1 MDDRKITVNMND
13 VPQLLWSP
21 EDDTVLPPER
31 AHEDDSG
38 YDVRVWSFVK
48 MMASPMG
55 IGEYEVKT
63 DEQGMIQGASV
74 SPTEVVVNPGERL
87 LISTGFRATVQKPAG
102 LASWI
107 EYDISICSRSGT
119 PYKEGMVVANQ
130 PGTVDVSYRGPI
142 MVTLANIGRQ
152 AFSVKKGDRVAQ
164 LVVRPVAI
172 LVLSKV
178 ETLPLPRTL
187 RGDNGFGSSGKN

>member
-1 MDDRKITVNMND
+1 MNLNSMDIPRLM
-13 VPQLLWSP
+13 WSP
-21 EDDTVLPPER
+21 EDETVLPPER

-48 MMASPMG
+48 MMTGSPMG
-55 IGEYEVKT
+55 IGEYEVKA

-74 SPTEVVVNPGERL
+74 SPSEVVVNPGERL
-87 LISTGFRATVQKPAG
+87 LVSTGFRATVQKPTWVP
-102 LASWI
+102 SWV
-107 EYDISICSRSGT
+107 EFDISICSRSGT

-142 MVTLANIGRQ
+142 MVTVANIGRQ

-164 LVVRPVAI
+164 LLVRPVAI
-172 LVLSKV
+172 VGLSMVDVLPPPATS
-178 ETLPLPRTL
+178 
-187 RGDNGFGSSGKN
+187 RGEKGFGSSGKN

>member
-1 MDDRKITVNMND
+1 MNLNSMDIPRLV
-13 VPQLLWSP
+13 WSP
-21 EDDTVLPPER
+21 EDETVLPPER

-48 MMASPMG
+48 MMTGSPMG
-55 IGEYEVKT
+55 IGEYEVKA

-74 SPTEVVVNPGERL
+74 SPSEVVVNPGERL
-87 LISTGFRATVQKPAG
+87 LVSTGLRATVQKPTWVP
-102 LASWI
+102 SWV
-107 EYDISICSRSGT
+107 EFDISICSRSGT

-142 MVTLANIGRQ
+142 MVTVANIGRQ

-164 LVVRPVAI
+164 LLVRPVAI
-172 LVLSKV
+172 VGLSMVDVLPPPATS
-178 ETLPLPRTL
+178 
-187 RGDNGFGSSGKN
+187 RGEKGFGSSGKN

>member
-1 MDDRKITVNMND
+1 MNLPTNSMD
-13 VPQLLWSP
+13 VPRLVWSP
-21 EDDTVLPPER
+21 EDETVLPPER
-31 AHEDDSG
+31 AHDDDSG

-48 MMASPMG
+48 MMTGSPMG
-55 IGEYEVKT
+55 VGEYEVKA

-74 SPTEVVVNPGERL
+74 SPSEVVVNPGERL
-87 LISTGFRATVQKPAG
+87 LVSTGFRATVQKPTWVP
-102 LASWI
+102 SWV
-107 EYDISICSRSGT
+107 EFDISICSRSGT

-152 AFSVKKGDRVAQ
+152 AFSVKNGDRVAQ

>member
-1 MDDRKITVNMND
+1 MNLNSMDIPRLM
-13 VPQLLWSP
+13 WSP
-21 EDDTVLPPER
+21 EDETVLPPER

-48 MMASPMG
+48 MMTGSPMG
-55 IGEYEVKT
+55 IGEYEVKA

-74 SPTEVVVNPGERL
+74 SPSEVVVNPGERL
-87 LISTGFRATVQKPAG
+87 LVSTGLRATVQKPTWVP
-102 LASWI
+102 SWV
-107 EYDISICSRSGT
+107 EFDISICSRSGT

-142 MVTLANIGRQ
+142 MVTVANIGRQ

-164 LVVRPVAI
+164 LLVRPVAI
-172 LVLSKV
+172 VGLSMVEVLPPPATS
-178 ETLPLPRTL
+178 
-187 RGDNGFGSSGKN
+187 RGEKGFGSSGKN

>member
-1 MDDRKITVNMND
+1 MNLNSMDIPRLM
-13 VPQLLWSP
+13 WSP
-21 EDDTVLPPER
+21 EDETVLPPER

-48 MMASPMG
+48 MMTGSPMG
-55 IGEYEVKT
+55 IGEYEVKA

-74 SPTEVVVNPGERL
+74 SPSEVVVNPGERL
-87 LISTGFRATVQKPAG
+87 LVSTGLRATVQKPTWVP
-102 LASWI
+102 SWV
-107 EYDISICSRSGT
+107 EFDISICSRSGT

-142 MVTLANIGRQ
+142 IVTVANIGRQ

-164 LVVRPVAI
+164 LLVRPVAI
-172 LVLSKV
+172 VGLSMVEVLPPPATS
-178 ETLPLPRTL
+178 
-187 RGDNGFGSSGKN
+187 RGEKGFGSSGKN